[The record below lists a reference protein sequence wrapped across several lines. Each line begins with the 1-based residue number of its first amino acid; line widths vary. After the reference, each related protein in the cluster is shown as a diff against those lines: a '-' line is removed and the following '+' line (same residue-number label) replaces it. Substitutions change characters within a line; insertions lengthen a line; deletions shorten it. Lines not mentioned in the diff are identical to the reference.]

1 MTPRITHQPARR
13 NRPRRS
19 SRAVGGAH
27 TAPGRTQ
34 SVRRRTTTPERNA
47 KRRPRPVVRAPS
59 AGHQAARGAVCR
71 AARTQ
76 PRTSRT
82 ARSGAKLASLGFR
95 GLARHDGDGVVLQ
108 YARRRGG
115 SVVTSRQVVEVRSAF
130 SGASPSGDTAGRHS
144 LGRSSGR
151 NRGLSQA
158 LAALGHPVRLTVAL
172 RLLSA
177 PADYASLTELTG
189 LKAGPLYHHLNQLRL
204 ARLIE
209 PKKRNQYELTS
220 LGRRIALV
228 AMAAGRW
235 VTQEA

>member
-1 MTPRITHQPARR
+1 M
-13 NRPRRS
+13 
-19 SRAVGGAH
+19 
-27 TAPGRTQ
+27 
-34 SVRRRTTTPERNA
+34 
-47 KRRPRPVVRAPS
+47 
-59 AGHQAARGAVCR
+59 
-71 AARTQ
+71 
-76 PRTSRT
+76 
-82 ARSGAKLASLGFR
+82 
-95 GLARHDGDGVVLQ
+95 
-108 YARRRGG
+108 
-115 SVVTSRQVVEVRSAF
+115 
-130 SGASPSGDTAGRHS
+130 
-144 LGRSSGR
+144 
-151 NRGLSQA
+151 
-158 LAALGHPVRLTVAL
+158 TVAL